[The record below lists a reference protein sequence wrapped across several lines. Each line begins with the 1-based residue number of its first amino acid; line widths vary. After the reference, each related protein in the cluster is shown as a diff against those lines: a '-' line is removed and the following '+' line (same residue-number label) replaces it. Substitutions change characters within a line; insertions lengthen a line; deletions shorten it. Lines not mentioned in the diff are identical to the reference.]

1 MTEKSPALKKK
12 WKKNRTLCKNVSSSQ
27 KNTIARKFIKYKS
40 FFFLYNTVGNFHIQ
54 KKELHA
60 YKKKRMANEK
70 INKSE
75 SEIAIRGFFGKK
87 KYFFCDKLI
96 IYINRIFC
104 RDSVCFW

>member
-60 YKKKRMANEK
+60 YKKKEWQMKKLTKVNQRSRSEVFLVKKNISFV
-70 INKSE
+70 IN
-75 SEIAIRGFFGKK
+75 
-87 KYFFCDKLI
+87 
-96 IYINRIFC
+96 
-104 RDSVCFW
+104 